1 MGLWKRL
8 SGCWSGLGVV
18 KGVET
23 PEVRLTTALYRLYE
37 ILG

>member
-1 MGLWKRL
+1 MGLWRRL
-8 SGCWSGLGVV
+8 GGFWGALGVV

-23 PEVRLTTALYRLYE
+23 PKVRLTTALYRLYE